1 MSACPFG
8 GQANKERHEMN
19 GELLSTLQI
28 ACIKRF
34 SGDNNIFYRFLALP
48 ERFRGVTPSAAL

>member
-1 MSACPFG
+1 
-8 GQANKERHEMN
+8 MN